1 MNDRLPQTL
10 LMSWVCRKKEPLPK
24 NSEDPDRPRL
34 ATHLGLEAKQN
45 LEHSLI
51 MDELTVAISTGF
63 TAFTAT
69 NLDDILIL
77 MLFFSQVNTIFRKRH
92 IVAGQYLGFAALV
105 LASLPSF
112 FSSLLL
118 PRPCI
123 GLLGLVPIAIGIS
136 RLVNSQE
143 ENDSDLEETLV
154 QPTWFSSFISP
165 QAYSVAA
172 VTFANGGDNIGIYMP
187 LFASCT
193 WQSLVV
199 ILSVFFS
206 LVGIWCF
213 AAYKLTQVPAIA
225 DNLMRYGNYLVPF
238 VLISLGV
245 LILIDSRTLE
255 NPGLAVLTLVISGL
269 YILKLVKTVSQT
281 LQTQP
286 QILKAVPESI
296 RQ

>member
-1 MNDRLPQTL
+1 MN
-10 LMSWVCRKKEPLPK
+10 
-24 NSEDPDRPRL
+24 
-34 ATHLGLEAKQN
+34 GLF
-45 LEHSLI
+45 
-51 MDELTVAISTGF
+51 TAISTGL

-77 MLFFSQVNTIFRKRH
+77 MLFFSQVNAVFGKRH
-92 IVAGQYLGFAALV
+92 VIAGQYLGFATLV

-112 FSSLLL
+112 FGSLLL
-118 PRPCI
+118 PRPCV

-136 RLVNSQE
+136 RLVTSNEDNSDSE
-143 ENDSDLEETLV
+143 ERQT

-193 WQSLVV
+193 WQSLAI

-206 LVGIWCF
+206 MVGVWCF

-225 DNLMRYGNYLVPF
+225 DNLTRYGSYLVPF

-255 NPGLAVLTLVISGL
+255 HPGLVVLALVFSGL
-269 YILKLVKTVSQT
+269 YLLKLARTVSQT
-281 LQTQP
+281 LQSQTQA
-286 QILKAVPESI
+286 LAVAPKLDKQS
-296 RQ
+296 

>member
-1 MNDRLPQTL
+1 MN
-10 LMSWVCRKKEPLPK
+10 
-24 NSEDPDRPRL
+24 
-34 ATHLGLEAKQN
+34 GL
-45 LEHSLI
+45 I
-51 MDELTVAISTGF
+51 TAISTGF

-77 MLFFSQVNTIFRKRH
+77 MLFFSQINTIFRKRH

-112 FSSLLL
+112 FGSLLL
-118 PRPCI
+118 PRACI

-136 RLVNSQE
+136 RLVNSDQ
-143 ENDSDLEETLV
+143 ENDAEQDQTPAQS
-154 QPTWFSSFISP
+154 TWFSSFISP

-193 WQSLVV
+193 WQNLVI
-199 ILSVFFS
+199 ILGVFFS
-206 LVGIWCF
+206 LVGVWCL
-213 AAYKLTQVPAIA
+213 AAYQLTQVPAIA
-225 DNLMRYGNYLVPF
+225 DHLTHYGNYLVPF

-245 LILIDSRTLE
+245 LILVDSRTLE

-269 YILKLVKTVSQT
+269 YLMKLVTTISQT
-281 LQTQP
+281 LQAQVP
-286 QILKAVPESI
+286 VLKVLK
-296 RQ
+296 

>member
-1 MNDRLPQTL
+1 MN
-10 LMSWVCRKKEPLPK
+10 
-24 NSEDPDRPRL
+24 
-34 ATHLGLEAKQN
+34 GL
-45 LEHSLI
+45 I
-51 MDELTVAISTGF
+51 TAISTGL

-77 MLFFSQVNTIFRKRH
+77 MLFFSQVNAIFRKRH

-112 FSSLLL
+112 FGSLLL

-136 RLVNSQE
+136 RLVNSNE
-143 ENDSDLEETLV
+143 EEDADADELPA
-154 QPTWFSSFISP
+154 QQTWFSSLISP

-193 WQSLVV
+193 WQMLVI
-199 ILSVFFS
+199 ILGVFFS
-206 LVGIWCF
+206 LVGVWCF
-213 AAYKLTQVPAIA
+213 AADKLTQVPAIA
-225 DNLMRYGNYLVPF
+225 DNLTRYGNHLVPF

-269 YILKLVKTVSQT
+269 YVLKLVRTVSQA
-281 LQTQP
+281 LQTQTRP
-286 QILKAVPESI
+286 LEIVPEI
-296 RQ
+296 NKQ

>member
-1 MNDRLPQTL
+1 MN
-10 LMSWVCRKKEPLPK
+10 
-24 NSEDPDRPRL
+24 
-34 ATHLGLEAKQN
+34 GLF
-45 LEHSLI
+45 
-51 MDELTVAISTGF
+51 TAISTGL

-77 MLFFSQVNTIFRKRH
+77 MLFFSQVNALFRKRH
-92 IVAGQYLGFAALV
+92 IVAGQYLGFTALV

-112 FSSLLL
+112 FGSLLL
-118 PRPCI
+118 PRPCV

-136 RLVNSQE
+136 RLVHN
-143 ENDSDLEETLV
+143 NDDSDSEETQT
-154 QPTWFSSFISP
+154 QPTWLSSFISP

-193 WQSLVV
+193 WQNLAI

-206 LVGIWCF
+206 MVGVWCF

-225 DNLMRYGNYLVPF
+225 DNLTRYGNYLVPF

-269 YILKLVKTVSQT
+269 YLVKLVKTVSQT
-281 LQTQP
+281 LQNQA
-286 QILKAVPESI
+286 QALAIASELDK
-296 RQ
+296 Q

>member
-1 MNDRLPQTL
+1 MNG
-10 LMSWVCRKKEPLPK
+10 V
-24 NSEDPDRPRL
+24 
-34 ATHLGLEAKQN
+34 
-45 LEHSLI
+45 
-51 MDELTVAISTGF
+51 LTAASTGF

-77 MLFFSQVNTIFRKRH
+77 MLFFSQVNALFRKRH

-112 FSSLLL
+112 FGSFLL
-118 PRPCI
+118 PRPCV

-136 RLVNSQE
+136 RLVTSNKE
-143 ENDSDLEETLV
+143 ESDPEESDATEM
-154 QPTWFSSFISP
+154 QPTSTWFSSLISP

-193 WQSLVV
+193 WQSLAI
-199 ILSVFFS
+199 ILGVFFS
-206 LVGIWCF
+206 LVSVWCF
-213 AAYKLTQVPAIA
+213 AAYQLTQVPAIA
-225 DNLMRYGNYLVPF
+225 DNLTRYGNHLVPF

-245 LILIDSRTLE
+245 LIMVDSRTLE

-269 YILKLVKTVSQT
+269 YLLKLVRTVSQT

-286 QILKAVPESI
+286 QTLETVPEI
-296 RQ
+296 NKQ

>member
-1 MNDRLPQTL
+1 MN
-10 LMSWVCRKKEPLPK
+10 
-24 NSEDPDRPRL
+24 
-34 ATHLGLEAKQN
+34 GL
-45 LEHSLI
+45 I
-51 MDELTVAISTGF
+51 TAIPTGL

-77 MLFFSQVNTIFRKRH
+77 MLFFSQVNALFRKRH

-112 FSSLLL
+112 FGSLLL

-123 GLLGLVPIAIGIS
+123 GLLGLVPIAIGVS
-136 RLVNSQE
+136 RLVNAGE
-143 ENDSDLEETLV
+143 DKDTDSDETPA
-154 QPTWFSSFISP
+154 QPTWFSSLISP

-193 WQSLVV
+193 WQTLVI

-206 LVGIWCF
+206 LVGVWCF
-213 AAYKLTQVPAIA
+213 AAYQLTRVPAIA
-225 DNLMRYGNYLVPF
+225 DNLTRYGNHLVPF

-269 YILKLVKTVSQT
+269 YLLKLVKAVRQT
-281 LQTQP
+281 LQSQS
-286 QILKAVPESI
+286 QSLAVVPEVNKP
-296 RQ
+296 

>member
-1 MNDRLPQTL
+1 MN
-10 LMSWVCRKKEPLPK
+10 
-24 NSEDPDRPRL
+24 
-34 ATHLGLEAKQN
+34 GLV
-45 LEHSLI
+45 
-51 MDELTVAISTGF
+51 TAISTGF

-77 MLFFSQVNTIFRKRH
+77 MLFFSQVNAIFRKRH
-92 IVAGQYLGFAALV
+92 IITGQYLGFAALV

-112 FSSLLL
+112 FGSLFL

-136 RLVNSQE
+136 RLVNSDE
-143 ENDSDLEETLV
+143 ENNDSDTEET
-154 QPTWFSSFISP
+154 QTQSTWFSSFISP

-193 WQSLVV
+193 WENLVI
-199 ILSVFFS
+199 ILGVFFS
-206 LVGIWCF
+206 LVGVWCF

-225 DNLMRYGNYLVPF
+225 DTLTRYGNHLVPF

-245 LILIDSRTLE
+245 LILVDSRTLE
-255 NPGLAVLTLVISGL
+255 QPGLAVLTLVISGIYL
-269 YILKLVKTVSQT
+269 LKLVGTISQT
-281 LQTQP
+281 LQAQP
-286 QILKAVPESI
+286 PVLEVSPKAEKV
-296 RQ
+296 